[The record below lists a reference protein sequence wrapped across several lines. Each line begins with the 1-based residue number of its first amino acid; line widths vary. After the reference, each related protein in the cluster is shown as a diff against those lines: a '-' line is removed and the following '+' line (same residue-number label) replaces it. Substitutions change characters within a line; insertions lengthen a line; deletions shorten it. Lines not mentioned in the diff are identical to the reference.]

1 MQTEQAVT
9 IEEHLHGFCCGKLEG
24 EDVHVGTIIARN
36 NKVFTGMFVFFLA
49 FVYVC
54 MSCHYYSLFLA
65 SYFHLCKTKN
75 LDKDIK
81 VALQQIIP
89 SDTQEK

>member
-36 NKVFTGMFVFFLA
+36 NKVFTGMFA
-49 FVYVC
+49 FSSIC
-54 MSCHYYSLFLA
+54 IRLHELSLLFTL
-65 SYFHLCKTKN
+65 SHQLFPCGKYRLSVRRKTW
-75 LDKDIK
+75 IR
-81 VALQQIIP
+81 I
-89 SDTQEK
+89 

>member
-1 MQTEQAVT
+1 MTHAGYNSPFYSPKRGIMQTEQAVT

-36 NKVFTGMFVFFLA
+36 NKVFTGMFVFFLV

-54 MSCHYYSLFLA
+54 MSCHYYSLFLT
-65 SYFHLCKTKN
+65 SYFHLCKTK
-75 LDKDIK
+75 K
-81 VALQQIIP
+81 P
-89 SDTQEK
+89 G